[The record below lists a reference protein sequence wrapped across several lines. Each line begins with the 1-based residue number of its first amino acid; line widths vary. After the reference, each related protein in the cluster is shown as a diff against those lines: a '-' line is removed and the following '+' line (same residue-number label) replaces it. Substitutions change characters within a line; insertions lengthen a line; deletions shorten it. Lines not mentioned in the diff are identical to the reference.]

1 MDSVLKAFGFHKNW
15 AGEEEVKMYDLG
27 LFSPEDGVDLSSCFL
42 DV

>member
-15 AGEEEVKMYDLG
+15 AGEEEVKMYLG
-27 LFSPEDGVDLSSCFL
+27 LFSPEEGVDLISCFL